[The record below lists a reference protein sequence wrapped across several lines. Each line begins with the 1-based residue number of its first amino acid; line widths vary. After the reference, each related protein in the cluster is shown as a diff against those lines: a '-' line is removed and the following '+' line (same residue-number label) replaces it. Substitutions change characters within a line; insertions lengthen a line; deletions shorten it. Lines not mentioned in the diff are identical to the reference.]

1 VSNEIH
7 PDELDLLPS
16 FSGSSICVGSRF
28 KKLPWWV
35 VVPPDVSSSKRDL
48 IDGLFGLLLFF
59 FNSAAQ

>member
-1 VSNEIH
+1 MSNEIH

-35 VVPPDVSSSKRDL
+35 VVPPDVSSSVNLVSTVWLERIKH
-48 IDGLFGLLLFF
+48 G
-59 FNSAAQ
+59 S